1 MKAGLTWPRGRVH
14 MSNKSNPVFQECCF
28 FTGFFFCNTGQYSVV
43 LWSEAKEHSL
53 ILLVLTVSNILHFW
67 KGCSMSII
75 LHILCRN
82 SDFSKR
88 CTSPWKGGLDIWKCT
103 LQSFKGHGATFQGIP
118 HILFGYCPRKN
129 TLHCPK
135 GRLLLFRRVCLFWIL
150 HLLAGM
156 GML

>member
-53 ILLVLTVSNILHFW
+53 ILLTVSNILISHFW
-67 KGCSMSII
+67 KRCSMSII

-82 SDFSKR
+82 VDFSKR
-88 CTSPWKGGLDIWKCT
+88 GTAPLKGGLDIWKCVQ
-103 LQSFKGHGATFQGIP
+103 LFKEYFIFCLDIVPANT
-118 HILFGYCPRKN
+118 R

-135 GRLLLFRRVCLFWIL
+135 GRLLLFRRAWLFWKL